1 MTILTILKVNVSEFD
16 TLELR
21 KKDLPE
27 RLNIKKEGKKIAK
40 KKLEKSSGLRTESD
54 PMTSV
59 IISVATEVWNQT
71 KWELVTLW
79 VRIIY
84 VPVED

>member
-27 RLNIKKEGKKIAK
+27 RLNKKKEGKKIAK

-54 PMTSV
+54 PMTAV
-59 IISVATEVWNQT
+59 IISVATEV
-71 KWELVTLW
+71 
-79 VRIIY
+79 
-84 VPVED
+84 

>member
-54 PMTSV
+54 PVTSV
-59 IISVATEVWNQT
+59 IISVATEV
-71 KWELVTLW
+71 
-79 VRIIY
+79 
-84 VPVED
+84 